1 MRSNINLTFF
11 INDSQLYS
19 LFLKLFSLVSTVM
32 PSHSSCLFTQIVPG
46 LIDFLRVLPL
56 IAFPLVYILGVGDE
70 KWVVIG
76 VFSFFGILLLFSV
89 MAILPTG
96 AAKPGCSEKV
106 TRYVANLTLPT
117 QKYLCG
123 NFFLTDLKRIHK
135 HCRN

>member
-1 MRSNINLTFF
+1 MS
-11 INDSQLYS
+11 
-19 LFLKLFSLVSTVM
+19 
-32 PSHSSCLFTQIVPG
+32 SHSSCLFTQIVPG
-46 LIDFLRVLPL
+46 LIDFFRVLPL

-96 AAKPGCSEKV
+96 AAKPGCLEKV

-117 QKYLCG
+117 QYYFCG
-123 NFFLTDLKRIHK
+123 NFF
-135 HCRN
+135 